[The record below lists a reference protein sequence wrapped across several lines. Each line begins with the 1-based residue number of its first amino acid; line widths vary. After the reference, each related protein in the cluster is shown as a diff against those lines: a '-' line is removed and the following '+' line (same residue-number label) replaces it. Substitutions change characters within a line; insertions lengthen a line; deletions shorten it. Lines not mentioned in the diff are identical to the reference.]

1 MQVKIS
7 LPEGVVEALD
17 VDRGD
22 VSRSRFICR
31 AIEAHLIARGKPA
44 AVGLLASPAPGSAS
58 ENFKSG
64 APREETAAP
73 RRSRAGKAKKEP
85 VVDGGVTEL
94 PKIAPRRWA

>member
-7 LPEGVVEALD
+7 LPDELVERMD
-17 VDRGD
+17 RDRGD
-22 VSRSRFICR
+22 VSRSIYVQR
-31 AIEAHLIARGKPA
+31 AVEVRLGGRLVPVEPPGGKVGEAS
-44 AVGLLASPAPGSAS
+44 VS

-64 APREETAAP
+64 APRKETAAP
-73 RRSRAGKAKKEP
+73 RRPRAGKAKKEP